1 MLCCLNPDC
10 PSPINPDT
18 NQYCQSCSAPL
29 TPLLRG
35 HYRVTRVL
43 SDEGGFGKTYLAE
56 DVDKLNERCVVKQLA
71 PKVQGTWAL
80 NKAIELFKEEA
91 KRLQELGRHSQIPTL
106 LAYFEQDS
114 YLYLVQEFI
123 EGQNLFK
130 ELQHCTQFSEAQ
142 IRELFMHVLPV
153 LNFIHEHGV
162 IHRDIKPQNIMRRL
176 PQYTVFRS
184 SSESTS
190 GIPLRG
196 GDIVLIDF
204 GASKQ
209 LTATVQTKPGTT
221 IGSFGYSP
229 IEQINGGEAYPA
241 SDLFSLGATCFH
253 LLTGVSPFQLWTE
266 YGYSW
271 VNSWRQHLRQN
282 VSDELGQV
290 LDKLLK
296 KDIHQRYQSAEEVQR
311 DLDTFNTGTP
321 STLPAPQIPLPRL
334 TTNKHQF
341 ASNRLPQSSPLKQL
355 LNKLTSVFSV
365 FEQSTKL
372 TKSLIVSSAVLLVS
386 LAGTQIYGYMR
397 YKIFPTAPTFLINS
411 LPSSA
416 FLQQTISAHSGHV
429 MSVAI
434 NQDRKVLASS
444 STDKT
449 IKLWNIETGEEI
461 RTLQGH
467 NQSVMK
473 VTFSSDGKTLVSGS
487 SDRTAKLWNVET
499 GQQIRT
505 FVGHTDSITDLA
517 FSPDKKTLATSSA
530 DKTIKLWNI
539 ASGEEIRTLR
549 GHTNRVTSVAFS
561 PDGKVIAAGSSDKTT
576 KLWNVATGE
585 EFRTFKGHNDT
596 VTQIAF
602 SPDGN
607 QIATAGADK
616 VIKLWNVSNGQEYRM
631 LRGHTDTIW
640 SVAFSFD
647 STMLAS
653 ASGDTMIKLW
663 NPFSGEEIR
672 TLRGHNSRIWSIA
685 FTTDA
690 KMLASGSEDGTIKVW
705 RVTP

>member
-10 PSPINPDT
+10 PSPINPAT

-29 TPLLRG
+29 TILLRG
-35 HYRVTRVL
+35 HYRVTKVL

-106 LAYFEQDS
+106 LAYFEQDN

-130 ELQHCTQFSEAQ
+130 ELQHRGSFNEAQ
-142 IRELFMHVLPV
+142 IRELFMYVLPV
-153 LNFIHEHGV
+153 LSFIHEHGV

-176 PQYTVFRS
+176 QYTTFRS
-184 SSESTS
+184 TPPRPTS
-190 GIPLRG
+190 GLHKRG
-196 GDIVLIDF
+196 GDVVLIDF

-229 IEQINGGEAYPA
+229 IEQINGGEAYPG

-253 LLTGVSPFQLWTE
+253 LLTGISPFQLWTE

-271 VNSWRQHLRQN
+271 VNSWRHHLRYQ
-282 VSDELGQV
+282 VSSEFGEV

-296 KDIHQRYQSAEEVQR
+296 KDINHRYQSADEVLR
-311 DLDTFNTGTP
+311 DLEISVTSSEHSVHHSFP
-321 STLPAPQIPLPRL
+321 SVSNNRRRLSQRLSKPSPLAQL
-334 TTNKHQF
+334 KAKF
-341 ASNRLPQSSPLKQL
+341 ASINPALGQN
-355 LNKLTSVFSV
+355 NKTA
-365 FEQSTKL
+365 
-372 TKSLIVSSAVLLVS
+372 KSLLVGSAVLLVS
-386 LAGTQIYGYMR
+386 LTGTQIYGYMR

-416 FLQQTISAHSGHV
+416 FLQDTISAHSGYV

-434 NQDRKVLASS
+434 SQDRKTLASG

-449 IKLWNIETGEEI
+449 IKLWSLDGEEL
-461 RTLQGH
+461 RVLKGHTQG
-467 NQSVMK
+467 VMK
-473 VTFSSDGKTLVSGS
+473 VAFSPDGKTLASGS
-487 SDRTAKLWNVET
+487 NDRTAKLWNVET
-499 GQQIRT
+499 GKEIRT
-505 FVGHTDSITDLA
+505 LVGHSDSISDLA
-517 FSPDKKTLATSSA
+517 FSPDRKTLATASA
-530 DKTIKLWNI
+530 DKNIKLWDI
-539 ASGEEIRTLR
+539 ATGDEIRTLK
-549 GHTNRVTSVAFS
+549 GHISKVTSVAFS
-561 PDGKVIAAGSSDKTT
+561 PDGKVVAAGSSDKTI
-576 KLWNVATGE
+576 KLWNVSTGE
-585 EFRTFKGHNDT
+585 EFRTLKGYKDT

-607 QIATAGADK
+607 QIAGGSNDK
-616 VIKLWNVSNGQEYRM
+616 NIKIWNVSSGQEYRT
-631 LRGHTDTIW
+631 LRGHTDTVW

-653 ASGDTMIKLW
+653 ASSDTMIKLW

-672 TLRGHNSRIWSIA
+672 TLQGHNSRVWSIA
-685 FTTDA
+685 FSTDG
-690 KMLASGSEDGTIKVW
+690 KTLVSGSEDGTIKIW
-705 RVTP
+705 RITP